1 MNINTMLNTLG
12 VSKLKAAWS
21 LLTGGISGLLTLL
34 AQAFTALLHKADPS
48 KLKYYADLSSRLA
61 KFTRYGVE
69 LFVTSE
75 CYKKAGT
82 ATADALSTFA
92 EHVSDGEYTKAEL
105 DEDIDMIE
113 ACISLWKEAPKC
125 EKEL

>member
-1 MNINTMLNTLG
+1 MVPVDWGDFWSFDITCAGFYRVTAQSRPKQVEVLCGSVFKACKVHTL
-12 VSKLKAAWS
+12 
-21 LLTGGISGLLTLL
+21 
-34 AQAFTALLHKADPS
+34 
-48 KLKYYADLSSRLA
+48 
-61 KFTRYGVE
+61 
-69 LFVTSE
+69 TSE